1 VETSNPV
8 FSETVFGDWAREET
22 RTNTMTVR
30 GTASKCFL
38 LLAILTAVAAYVWGV
53 GEKGGLQAI
62 QYWTIG
68 GAIAGLVLALLTVFV
83 SRLAPYTAPLYAA
96 AEGAFLGGISWWF
109 GSMYGQAIAFNAMA
123 LTFAVLFVM
132 LSLYTSRIIPVTDKL
147 RMGIVAA
154 TGAVFLVYLVN
165 FVMSFFGAG
174 VPMVHGSSVWGIGF
188 SVVVVGIAAFNLL
201 LDFDFIERGSQA
213 GAPKAMEWYGA
224 FGLLVTLVWL
234 YISILRLLAKLQS
247 RE

>member
-1 VETSNPV
+1 METSNPV
-8 FSETVFGDWAREET
+8 FSDTIFNDWAREAT

-38 LLAILTAVAAYVWGV
+38 ALAILTAAAAWVWGL
-53 GEKGGLQAI
+53 GEKGGLQAV
-62 QYWTIG
+62 QMWTIG
-68 GAIAGLVLALLTVFV
+68 GAIVGLVLALLTAFV
-83 SRLAPYTAPLYAA
+83 TKLAPYTTPVYAA
-96 AEGAFLGGISWWF
+96 AEGAFLGGISFWF
-109 GSMYGQAIAFNAMA
+109 NTMYPGIAFNAMA

-132 LSLYTSRIIPVTDKL
+132 LALYTSRIIPVTEKL

-154 TGAVFLVYLVN
+154 TGAVFLVYMLS
-165 FVMSFFGAG
+165 FVLSFFGISM
-174 VPMVHGSSVWGIGF
+174 PLVHDASPWGIGF

-234 YISILRLLAKLQS
+234 YISILRLLAQLQS
-247 RE
+247 RD